1 MHQYYLNDKELTYDG
16 TQLSSLFTF
25 RRFGIQGDSIVGFTG
40 SCKVELTELVDIQD
54 VRENA
59 PIYSDKML
67 HFIIEHF
74 ESSLTLITTRQ
85 RLFMAII
92 KELLESTVDSQILRK
107 GDDLFVNDGKLSVS
121 IATVS
126 PVSGLIHA
134 ALNIT
139 NEGTP
144 IKTACLNEIGVYKI
158 EHFAGKVMER
168 YKEEVISI
176 KNACCKVRG
185 VN

>member
-16 TQLSSLFTF
+16 TQLHSLFAF
-25 RRFGIQGDSIVGFTG
+25 RRFGIQGDSIVSFTG
-40 SCKVELTELVDIQD
+40 SCKVELSELVDIQD

-74 ESSLTLITTRQ
+74 ESNLTLITTRQ
-85 RLFMAII
+85 RLFMAIV
-92 KELLESTVDSQILRK
+92 KQLLEAACDSQILRK

-126 PVSGLIHA
+126 PVSGLIHV

-144 IKTACLNEIGVYKI
+144 IKTACLNEIGIHKI
-158 EHFAGKVMER
+158 EKFARKVMED
-168 YKEEVISI
+168 YKEEIISI
-176 KNACCKVRG
+176 RNACCKVRG